1 MAPDSMIIYTE
12 DANRLVRVRVA
23 VKEAVVRP
31 IHKRRVAIAAAT
43 DAWRVNP
50 RTHAE
55 VNRDLPARLYSP
67 SFEETDTAEAA
78 YLVPT

>member
-1 MAPDSMIIYTE
+1 MAPDSMMIYTE

-31 IHKRRVAIAAAT
+31 IHKRRVAIAAVT

-55 VNRDLPARLYSP
+55 MNRDHPAKLYSL